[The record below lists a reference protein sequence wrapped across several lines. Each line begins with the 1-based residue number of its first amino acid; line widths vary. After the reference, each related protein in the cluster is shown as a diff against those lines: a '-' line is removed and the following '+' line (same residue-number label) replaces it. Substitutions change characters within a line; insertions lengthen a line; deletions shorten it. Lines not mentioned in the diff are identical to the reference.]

1 MNILA
6 RQYCRHHGV
15 SPHVSDWDDQAI
27 MLPEFL
33 ATPSHASHD
42 LNDLQGNASSDVADF
57 KKGANGGG
65 GDCASTTSRQN
76 TFTRLSLLAAAS
88 ILALCVGLPPSLLAQ
103 GIASTSNPLETA
115 TAMSDSVSANPV
127 ISEANSRQISAF
139 SSELTDVP
147 APILLAAPLNSGIS
161 APALTSATKAS
172 NLATES
178 LTARTNLPKPLAQL
192 TVTAEATS
200 PECLWCRARKYQ
212 LLSQEDVQHYRAAF
226 ALDAA
231 SRYAEADAQLGQI
244 DNKLLVGALLG
255 ERYLRLKL
263 PATNPLLQ
271 EWVVRWNSLPQAA
284 ELAVRFDKL
293 HPEKSKPHV
302 VPASLQ
308 KTSMA
313 VNVPQYRLW
322 SAIKNRTKILVG
334 SGDDLPEWI
343 DDEPV
348 LSPQGRENLRKIENL
363 LDRGQRDAALR
374 LFVKIQNSKNIL
386 SPQSLL
392 DEDAI
397 ATSLAVSFFQSG
409 SLNTATR
416 LASLAARSADQVP
429 MAAWKAGLLA
439 WMRHDY
445 NLARMYFGQVAQSQ
459 NASAWTRNRGAF
471 WAARAEEQL
480 GHIEQSQTWLKQA
493 ALNGNG
499 FYAMLA
505 AARLS
510 IHKSIKFDLP
520 VLEEAQWK
528 ELIAEPSVARALAF
542 WQIGAGDLAEKE
554 LRSAFFHLPRHLRP
568 FLLNLADAGGN
579 PHLALRLA
587 TALERHTGKHYQG
600 GYYPLPR
607 WQPARG
613 FLVDPALMF
622 GLARIESL
630 FNPEAVSPMGA
641 QGLMQLMP
649 KTARYYSRLEAIA
662 QKSEGQT
669 QVGQNLSDL
678 SANNLFLTSDDTTT
692 LTSPKAHLAARLGQK
707 MLHNPVLN
715 LGVAQRLIVSL
726 LNHNR
731 VDQNLIYMIV
741 SYNGGLGML
750 GRTIDRQNAI
760 NSNLFPAQ
768 DDNLANDG
776 DDALLYLELIRSET
790 TRLYIE
796 RVLLSYW
803 VYQMRLGEAT
813 SSLVEFSQ
821 GKWPIYRYEAA
832 QRTNDMNR
840 KNPQNMAQMPI
851 SDQTVRPAASDSDL
865 TDRTL
870 PEDKNSH
877 APH

>member
-6 RQYCRHHGV
+6 RQFCRHHGV

-27 MLPEFL
+27 ILPAALASQKNAPEFSEAMNGGESNA
-33 ATPSHASHD
+33 ATPAGTKIRR
-42 LNDLQGNASSDVADF
+42 NMM
-57 KKGANGGG
+57 
-65 GDCASTTSRQN
+65 
-76 TFTRLSLLAAAS
+76 TRLSLLAAAS
-88 ILALCVGLPPSLLAQ
+88 LLALCVGLPPSLLAQ
-103 GIASTSNPLETA
+103 GIEIPSNPEISA
-115 TAMSDSVSANPV
+115 PKIPSDSETGAAILSDTNP
-127 ISEANSRQISAF
+127 SHISAF

-147 APILLAAPLNSGIS
+147 APILLSAPLNSRS
-161 APALTSATKAS
+161 ASLTVSGVTKAI
-172 NLATES
+172 NLGIES
-178 LTARTNLPKPLAQL
+178 QKPNASLPKPLAQL

-200 PECLWCRARKYQ
+200 PECLWCRAHKYQ
-212 LLSQEDVQHYRAAF
+212 LLSQEDVRHYRAAF

-231 SRYAEADAQLGQI
+231 GKYAESDAHLGQI
-244 DNKLLVGALLG
+244 DNKLLVGAVLG

-263 PATNPLLQ
+263 PPTSPLLQ

-284 ELAVRFDKL
+284 ELALRFDKL

-302 VPASLQ
+302 VQASLQ

-313 VNVPQYRLW
+313 FNVPQYRLW

-348 LSPQGRENLRKIENL
+348 LSRQGRENLRKIENL

-374 LFVKIQNSKNIL
+374 LFVKLQSSKPAL
-386 SPQSLL
+386 SPQALL

-409 SLNTATR
+409 SLNTATQ
-416 LASLAARSADQVP
+416 LATQAARSADQLP

-445 NLARMYFGQVAQSQ
+445 NLARLYFGQVAQSQ
-459 NASAWTRNRGAF
+459 NAAVWTRNRGAF

-480 GHIEQSQTWLKQA
+480 GHAEQSQAWLQQA

-510 IHKSIKFDLP
+510 SQKAIKFDLP
-520 VLEEAQWK
+520 NLDEAGWK
-528 ELIAEPSVARALAF
+528 QLIAEPAVARAVAY

-554 LRSAFFHLPRHLRP
+554 LRSAFFHIPAHLQP

-579 PHLALRLA
+579 PHLALRFA
-587 TALERHTGKHYQG
+587 TALERLTGRHYQG

-630 FNPEAVSPMGA
+630 FNPQAVSPMGA

-649 KTARYYSRLEAIA
+649 KTARYYSRLETIA
-662 QKSEGQT
+662 QKSPGQGAI
-669 QVGQNLSDL
+669 GQNLMGV
-678 SANNLFLTSDDTTT
+678 SANNLFLATDDTTT
-692 LTSPKAHLAARLGQK
+692 LTTPKAHLAARLGRK

-715 LGVAQRLIVSL
+715 LGVAQRLMVAL
-726 LNHNR
+726 LNQDR
-731 VDQNLIYMIV
+731 VDQNLIYMIIA
-741 SYNGGLGML
+741 YNGGLGML
-750 GRTIDRQNAI
+750 DRSIERQNAI
-760 NSNLFPAQ
+760 NSNLFIPQ
-768 DDNLANDG
+768 TGEPANDG
-776 DDALLYLELIRSET
+776 DDALLYLERMRSDD
-790 TRLYIE
+790 TRLYVK

-803 VYQMRLGEAT
+803 FYQMRLGEAT
-813 SSLVEFSQ
+813 PSMTEFSQ
-821 GKWPIYRYEAA
+821 GKWPIYRYDAA
-832 QRTNDMNR
+832 QRANDMNR
-840 KNPQNMAQMPI
+840 KTPQNMAQMPI
-851 SDQTVRPAASDSDL
+851 SDETVRPAAQPTLNPVSDSEL

-870 PEDKNSH
+870 HEDKNSH
-877 APH
+877 VAH